1 MKRVTLVLVTA
12 AFLPMF
18 LPIMVHAQDFFS
30 AGETG
35 FYNAPKALIRTDAS
49 LWDQDFKHNPALLDP
64 KSDLEFIM
72 DSYYTGSTSDVS
84 VDFNFG
90 SPLGL
95 LYYGFMDAE
104 YRIDNTGA
112 DIGFMKR
119 LNDRSSL
126 GLVFSYSREE
136 FDGDGS
142 FAQFFDFGPLG
153 GFDYLYGTLDA
164 GMSSNTFALTALY
177 DIDLSGDLSLGAGIS
192 YAYINNKMEYD
203 ISGSGLL
210 TLFSRPEN
218 VSIDKEMTFDYHR
231 ISPVFGMS
239 VRPVDPLVINAS
251 LTAGIYLGSVERVSN
266 LFDDYPTLVIPTSTY
281 TEKLDSNDL
290 LVLDVAFRTDGAY
303 EIIPERLSLPFFF
316 DCTYGTARWSVDGAA
331 SGYFHPAIYYAPFQ
345 GPGTIEYGNT
355 TEHWSV
361 SVGGGVDYTVGGF
374 DLSALIGYSHL
385 DLKNSF
391 EMDNYVVSSVV
402 LAGGGPLRGLTA
414 FSQDIEETWDVF
426 SFELGASREFSEKL
440 SADVCAR
447 YDIGWGQMDLETW
460 YTSPFDFTPVGGFP
474 GSSIEMDLSDREVAH
489 TLTLSAY
496 LAYSPVEYLN
506 LSFQGM
512 VGIPLSE
519 INYTLGGD
527 AAGGVFGSSWR
538 YALGGPSSMDMHYRG
553 WDYGGM
559 FNIEYAF

>member
-1 MKRVTLVLVTA
+1 MKKVKLVLCAA
-12 AFLPMF
+12 AFLLML
-18 LPIMVHAQDFFS
+18 LPVLAYAQDFFS
-30 AGETG
+30 VGDSG
-35 FYNAPKALIRTDAS
+35 FYNAPKALLRTDSS
-49 LWDQDFKHNPALLDP
+49 LWDQDFKQNPALLDP

-72 DSYYTGSTSDVS
+72 DSYYTGSASDVS

-90 SPLGL
+90 SPLNAFYFGSI
-95 LYYGFMDAE
+95 DAE

-112 DIGFMKR
+112 DIGFIKR

-142 FAQFFDFGPLG
+142 FAQFFDFRFLG
-153 GFDYLYGTLDA
+153 TFDYLYGTLDA
-164 GMSSNTFALTALY
+164 GMSSNTFALSALY
-177 DIDLSGDLSLGAGIS
+177 DIDYSENLSLGAGIT

-210 TLFSRPEN
+210 PIPGLPES

-231 ISPVFGMS
+231 ISPVFGVS

-251 LTAGIYLGSVERVSN
+251 LTTGIYLGSVERISS
-266 LFDDYPTLVIPTSTY
+266 LFDDYLVVAIPTSTY

-303 EIIPERLSLPFFF
+303 EVIPDRLSLPFFF
-316 DCTYGTARWSVDGAA
+316 DCTYGAARWSVDGAA

-355 TEHWSV
+355 TEHWTV
-361 SVGGGVDYTVGGF
+361 SLGGGVNYTVGGF

-391 EMDNYVVSSVV
+391 EMDNYVVSNVV
-402 LAGGGPLRGLTA
+402 VAGRPLRGLTA
-414 FSQDIEETWDVF
+414 FSQDIEETWDVL

-440 SADVCAR
+440 SADVSAR

-460 YTSPFDFTPVGGFP
+460 YTSPFDFTPAGGLP
-474 GSSIEMDLSDREVAH
+474 GSSIAMDLSDREVAH
-489 TLTLSAY
+489 TLTLSVY
-496 LAYSPVEYLN
+496 LAYSPVEHLN

-519 INYTLGGD
+519 INYNLCGN
-527 AAGGVFGSSWR
+527 AAGGVFGSAWR
-538 YALGGPSSMDMHYRG
+538 YVLGGASSMDMHYRG